1 MRTGSNIGDRNE
13 NDEEGGGEVGLRKEL
28 SETKETLR
36 TKAEELDR
44 LKKGNCLMNG
54 MGVLQI
60 VYKRREQQLRQ
71 QIGKS
76 TRCDREVFTPMLET
90 EE

>member
-1 MRTGSNIGDRNE
+1 
-13 NDEEGGGEVGLRKEL
+13 
-28 SETKETLR
+28 
-36 TKAEELDR
+36 
-44 LKKGNCLMNG
+44 MNG

-76 TRCDREVFTPMLET
+76 TRCEREVFTPMLET
-90 EE
+90 EEWESIWVQIDLTKKKEM